1 MGRDVERTVSFTPTR
16 VDNCAE
22 YYVVIGSLGELAK
35 LDRTGNLIGE
45 VCTPFASTI
54 THSIPLDDSWIG
66 IWVEPEMRLARMAG
80 LKIEETWRNGPSSSE
95 LRTSDN
101 PMQLHPENSTWSH
114 ALDAEPTCIT
124 GLGDVFCFVLR
135 GRGVYLMDSEANE
148 VWRSSLPNSNV
159 GRINGIETAISI
171 SNSEDKLSIWYDNG
185 LIVDISLDTG
195 LEIDRRKIKI
205 SERIERVFHGS
216 DSHIL
221 ALSQGGFLLSDN
233 EGIVEPYKTPGPLLS
248 ARQKDGI
255 WELTGWRFDA
265 IIRETS
271 LDISSRDQLGVGF
284 IEGKIL
290 TNDGTLSEFSFN
302 RS

>member
-1 MGRDVERTVSFTPTR
+1 
-16 VDNCAE
+16 
-22 YYVVIGSLGELAK
+22 
-35 LDRTGNLIGE
+35 
-45 VCTPFASTI
+45 
-54 THSIPLDDSWIG
+54 
-66 IWVEPEMRLARMAG
+66 
-80 LKIEETWRNGPSSSE
+80 
-95 LRTSDN
+95 
-101 PMQLHPENSTWSH
+101 
-114 ALDAEPTCIT
+114 
-124 GLGDVFCFVLR
+124 
-135 GRGVYLMDSEANE
+135 MDPEANE

-159 GRINGIETAISI
+159 GRRNGFETAISI

-185 LIVDISLDTG
+185 LIVDIALDTG

-205 SERIERVFHGS
+205 SERIERVIHGN
-216 DSHIL
+216 DSHII
-221 ALSQGGFLLSDN
+221 ALSQGGFLLSDG

>member
-1 MGRDVERTVSFTPTR
+1 MERTVSFTPTR

-66 IWVEPEMRLARMAG
+66 IWVEPEMRLARMAR
-80 LKIEETWRNGPSSSE
+80 LKNEGTWRNGPSSSE

-205 SERIERVFHGS
+205 SERIERVFHGN

-221 ALSQGGFLLSDN
+221 ALSQGGFLLSDG
-233 EGIVEPYKTPGPLLS
+233 EGIVESYNTPGPLLS

-265 IIRETS
+265 IIRERS

-284 IEGKIL
+284 IEDKIL

>member
-1 MGRDVERTVSFTPTR
+1 MGRVVERTVSFTPTR

-22 YYVVIGSLGELAK
+22 FYIVIGSLGELAK
-35 LDRTGNLIGE
+35 IDRTGNLIGE

-54 THSIPLDDSWIG
+54 THSIPLADSWIG
-66 IWVEPEMRLARMAG
+66 IWVEPELRLARMAG
-80 LKIEETWRNGPSSSE
+80 LNLEGNWKNGPSSSD
-95 LRTSDN
+95 LRISDDLI
-101 PMQLHPENSTWSH
+101 QLHPENSTWSH

-124 GLGDVFCFVLR
+124 GLGNEFCFALR
-135 GRGVYLMDSEANE
+135 GRGIYLMDSEANE

-159 GRINGIETAISI
+159 GRRNGFETAISI
-171 SNSEDKLSIWYDNG
+171 SNCEEKLSIWYDNG
-185 LIVDISLDTG
+185 LIVDIALDTG

-205 SERIERVFHGS
+205 SEKIERVFHGN

-221 ALSQGGFLLSDN
+221 ALSQSGFLLSDG
-233 EGIVEPYKTPGPLLS
+233 EGIVDSYKTPGPLLS

-265 IIRETS
+265 LIRERS
-271 LDISSRDQLGVGF
+271 LEISSRDQLGVGF
-284 IEGKIL
+284 IEEKIL

>member
-1 MGRDVERTVSFTPTR
+1 MGRVVERTVSFTPTR

-135 GRGVYLMDSEANE
+135 AFLNHNITTIMFIIFN
-148 VWRSSLPNSNV
+148 L
-159 GRINGIETAISI
+159 GIEYI
-171 SNSEDKLSIWYDNG
+171 SN
-185 LIVDISLDTG
+185 
-195 LEIDRRKIKI
+195 KINKG
-205 SERIERVFHGS
+205 RAG
-216 DSHIL
+216 
-221 ALSQGGFLLSDN
+221 
-233 EGIVEPYKTPGPLLS
+233 
-248 ARQKDGI
+248 
-255 WELTGWRFDA
+255 
-265 IIRETS
+265 
-271 LDISSRDQLGVGF
+271 
-284 IEGKIL
+284 
-290 TNDGTLSEFSFN
+290 
-302 RS
+302 

>member
-1 MGRDVERTVSFTPTR
+1 MERTVSFTPTR

-66 IWVEPEMRLARMAG
+66 IWVEPEMRLARMAR
-80 LKIEETWRNGPSSSE
+80 LKNEGTWRNGPSSSE

-124 GLGDVFCFVLR
+124 ALGDVFCFVLR

-205 SERIERVFHGS
+205 SERIERVFHGN

-221 ALSQGGFLLSDN
+221 ALSQGGFLLSDG

>member
-1 MGRDVERTVSFTPTR
+1 MERTVSFTPTR

-66 IWVEPEMRLARMAG
+66 IWVEPEMRLARMAR
-80 LKIEETWRNGPSSSE
+80 LKNEGTWRNGPSSSE

-114 ALDAEPTCIT
+114 DLDAEPTCIT

-205 SERIERVFHGS
+205 SERIERVFHGN

-221 ALSQGGFLLSDN
+221 ALSQGGFLLSDG

>member
-1 MGRDVERTVSFTPTR
+1 MRRVVERPVSFTATR
-16 VDNCAE
+16 VDYCAE

-35 LDRTGNLIGE
+35 LDRTGNVNGD

-54 THSIPLDDSWIG
+54 THSTPLVDSWIG
-66 IWVEPEMRLARMAG
+66 IWVEPEMRLARMAR
-80 LKIEETWRNGPSSSE
+80 LNLERNWRNGPSSSD

-114 ALDAEPTCIT
+114 ALDAEPTCIS

-148 VWRSSLPNSNV
+148 IWRSSLPNSNV
-159 GRINGIETAISI
+159 GRRNGFETAISI
-171 SNSEDKLSIWYDNG
+171 SNSEDILSIWYNNG

-205 SERIERVFHGS
+205 SERIERVFHGN

-221 ALSQGGFLLSDN
+221 ALSQGGFLLSDG
-233 EGIVEPYKTPGPLLS
+233 EGIVESYNTPGPLLS

-284 IEGKIL
+284 IEEKIL
-290 TNDGTLSEFSFN
+290 TNDGTLSQFSFN